1 MCSTSRRGG
10 EQVKPRL
17 EFLILGTLLAGLIGL
32 FFWGRSSPEVL
43 LLDRQRGNAGQS
55 DFVLEFLEAT
65 QTPYSLREG
74 YVVLGDGKLVEQ
86 RLLQLLG
93 CLTRYREL
101 VKQNLQQAQSGAP
114 YQRHICLPNP
124 EGGVEVLATGVSAR
138 SEAEDRWLDDSLER
152 QADTVFAAIAKFR
165 PGAVRD
171 RGTPTAT
178 SRPDA
183 PMSTQSSEIQQAD
196 HSAPANRPGG
206 GGSFQQRTATVPDG
220 QVRPELQ
227 PALDAS
233 SNPRN
238 IASDSIP
245 SARLVPASTSQRPE
259 ERQSLTAFPTRR
271 TPARH
276 SPGEPI
282 EVMDQTPPLG
292 PPR

>member
-1 MCSTSRRGG
+1 M
-10 EQVKPRL
+10 KPRL

-32 FFWGRSSPEVL
+32 FFWIRSGPEVL

-74 YVVLGDGKLVEQ
+74 YVVLGGGKLVEQ

-93 CLTRYREL
+93 CLTRYQEL

-152 QADTVFAAIAKFR
+152 QADTVFAAIARLR

-171 RGTPTAT
+171 RGTSTVT
-178 SRPDA
+178 SRPDV
-183 PMSTQSSEIQQAD
+183 PMPALVSTPSSEIQQAD

-206 GGSFQQRTATVPDG
+206 SDSFQQETATLLEG
-220 QVRPELQ
+220 QVRRGLQ
-227 PALDAS
+227 PALDVGP
-233 SNPRN
+233 NPRN
-238 IASDSIP
+238 IASDNVP
-245 SARLVPASTSQRPE
+245 SARLVPAVTSQRPE
-259 ERQSLTAFPTRR
+259 ERQSLTAFPTHR
-271 TPARH
+271 TPSRH

-282 EVMDQTPPLG
+282 EIMDRTPPLG